1 MMWKLWW
8 SLLLV
13 VVSHLHLVGKHADNL
28 GHLSLVV
35 AKLAAVAE
43 HLLRS
48 VHVEIEIHELLNRL
62 LSQIV

>member
-1 MMWKLWW
+1 
-8 SLLLV
+8 